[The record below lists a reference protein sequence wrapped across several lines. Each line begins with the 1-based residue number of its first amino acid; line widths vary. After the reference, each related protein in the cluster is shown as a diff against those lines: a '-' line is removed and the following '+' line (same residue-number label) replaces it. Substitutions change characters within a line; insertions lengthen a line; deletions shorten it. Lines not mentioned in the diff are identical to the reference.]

1 VRRARAGSRAAAL
14 RRAWRGVPRS
24 ARALAITAFAVAA
37 LGGAVLVSGSGS
49 TDAGRA
55 APPLP
60 AKALHPPA
68 VGLAALHGKPALVDF
83 FASWCEPCAEEAP
96 TLRRLSAS
104 LDGRATVVAVDW
116 DDAGGPARA
125 FVRRHGWDFP
135 VLADTSGAAG
145 ERYGLV
151 GLPTSFVLDP
161 GGRIVATFR
170 GPQSEATLRRALLE
184 AA

>member
-1 VRRARAGSRAAAL
+1 M
-14 RRAWRGVPRS
+14 RRAWRAAPRGRRV
-24 ARALAITAFAVAA
+24 AVVGLLVAA
-37 LGGAVLVSGSGS
+37 LVIAELASGGGGRQ
-49 TDAGRA
+49 TGRA

-60 AKALHPPA
+60 TKALRPPA
-68 VGLAALHGKPALVDF
+68 VDLTALRGKPALVDF

-96 TLRRLSAS
+96 TLRKLSTA
-104 LDGRATVVAVDW
+104 LAGRATVVAVDW

-125 FVRRHGWDFP
+125 FVREHGWTFP
-135 VLADTSGAAG
+135 VLADTSGTAG
-145 ERYGLV
+145 ESYGLV

-161 GGRIVATFR
+161 RGNIVATFR

>member
-1 VRRARAGSRAAAL
+1 LAAAL
-14 RRAWRGVPRS
+14 VVAVIG
-24 ARALAITAFAVAA
+24 AAELAS
-37 LGGAVLVSGSGS
+37 GGGS
-49 TDAGRA
+49 TETGRA

-68 VGLAALHGKPALVDF
+68 VDLAALRGRPALVDF
-83 FASWCEPCAEEAP
+83 FASWCAPCAEEAP
-96 TLRRLSAS
+96 TLRNLSAS
-104 LDGRATVVAVDW
+104 LAGRATVVAVDW
-116 DDAGGPARA
+116 DDAGGAARA

-145 ERYGLV
+145 EKYGLV

-161 GGRIVATFR
+161 RGRIVATFR

>member
-1 VRRARAGSRAAAL
+1 MRG
-14 RRAWRGVPRS
+14 AWRAVPRS
-24 ARALAITAFAVAA
+24 ARRLAVAALAVAA
-37 LGGAVLVSGSGS
+37 LGVAELASGGS
-49 TDAGRA
+49 STTTGRA

-60 AKALHPPA
+60 SKVLHPPA
-68 VGLAALHGKPALVDF
+68 VDLAALRGKPALVDF

-96 TLRRLSAS
+96 TLRKLSAS
-104 LDGRATVVAVDW
+104 LGGRATVVAVDW
-116 DDAGGPARA
+116 DDAGGAARA
-125 FVRRHGWDFP
+125 FVHKHGWDFP

-161 GGRIVATFR
+161 RGRVVATFR
-170 GPQSEATLRRALLE
+170 GPQSEMTLRQALLE

>member
-1 VRRARAGSRAAAL
+1 VVAAA
-14 RRAWRGVPRS
+14 
-24 ARALAITAFAVAA
+24 IVAA
-37 LGGAVLVSGSGS
+37 IVIAELASGGGS
-49 TDAGRA
+49 TETDRP

-60 AKALHPPA
+60 TKVLRPPA
-68 VGLAALHGKPALVDF
+68 VDLAALRGKPALVDF

-104 LDGRATVVAVDW
+104 LGERATVVAVDW
-116 DDAGGPARA
+116 DDAGGAARA
-125 FVRRHGWDFP
+125 FVRKHGWDFP

-145 ERYGLV
+145 EQYGLV

-161 GGRIVATFR
+161 RGRVVATFR

-184 AA
+184 AT